1 VEVVEEEEEEAEK
14 EETTEEP
21 EAEQTTEE
29 EEKEKEKE
37 EQETEEKVAEEGK
50 EGEEGPVEQKNGAC
64 SATSPRYLQHD
75 SSVDKSGKLVH
86 GPCHRSRVKV
96 RTRTRTTAHAHAHAH
111 APPHTHTHTHAT
123 YNRTQVMTSCD
134 PGTAH
139 KDVSIKN
146 KMLYA
151 KLHGYDF
158 EWWVAAYKAPQGQ
171 TPRPPIWTK
180 TDFLLDVLAG
190 TKGVSTTPALAHTT
204 HTHMTHAH
212 T

>member
-1 VEVVEEEEEEAEK
+1 VSGEDDVEVVEEEEEEAEK

-21 EAEQTTEE
+21 EAEQNTEE

-64 SATSPRYLQHD
+64 SATSPMYLQHD
-75 SSVDKSGKLVH
+75 SSVDKSGKLIH

-96 RTRTRTTAHAHAHAH
+96 RTLTTAH
-111 APPHTHTHTHAT
+111 APPHTHMHAT
-123 YNRTQVMTSCD
+123 HNRTQVMTSCD
-134 PGTAH
+134 RGTAH

-158 EWWVAAYKAPQGQ
+158 EWWVAAYKAPQG
-171 TPRPPIWTK
+171 
-180 TDFLLDVLAG
+180 
-190 TKGVSTTPALAHTT
+190 
-204 HTHMTHAH
+204 HAH
-212 T
+212 LDQNRLPA